1 MTQTS
6 NRFFDEIG
14 RLMNDAAGAAQ
25 GVKREVDTVVRNQAE
40 KILRDLDI
48 VKREEFEAVKD
59 MARLA
64 REENEALK
72 ARIAVLEAKLGPSSS
87 APNNPTRTAP
97 LTAGGHKRLT
107 AKMSRERSLAFGSP
121 LLRCGLAGVEGAQ
134 CSIDNLRL
142 AESPANQLGG
152 PSLIRAGDHQ

>member
-1 MTQTS
+1 MTQTN

-25 GVKREVDTVVRNQAE
+25 GVKREVDNVVRHQAE

-72 ARIAVLEAKLGPSSS
+72 ARIAVLEQKTGIASPK
-87 APNNPTRTAP
+87 TAP
-97 LTAGGHKRLT
+97 GQPDIDDMRLD
-107 AKMSRERSLAFGSP
+107 G
-121 LLRCGLAGVEGAQ
+121 
-134 CSIDNLRL
+134 
-142 AESPANQLGG
+142 
-152 PSLIRAGDHQ
+152 